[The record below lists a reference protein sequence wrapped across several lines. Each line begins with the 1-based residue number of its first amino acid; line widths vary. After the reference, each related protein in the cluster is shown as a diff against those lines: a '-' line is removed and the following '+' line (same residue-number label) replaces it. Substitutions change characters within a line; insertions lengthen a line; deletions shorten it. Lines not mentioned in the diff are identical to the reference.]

1 MLLAEIISVGT
12 ELLFGEIV
20 DSNAAFLAR
29 ELGTRGVTLHRKTVL
44 GDNLTRL
51 TDAIGTALDRADL
64 VILGGGLGPT
74 DDDLTREAIAAALN
88 ETPTEDPD
96 QLAHLRDLFES
107 RGRTM
112 PDINRKQAWLIPSAE
127 ALPNPVG
134 TAPGWFVR
142 TTHGGL
148 PKLLVA
154 LPGPPREMQRMW
166 REQVLPR
173 LPLPGA
179 ALEHTTIH
187 TQGIGESTVAELL
200 GDLTR
205 QANPSVATY
214 ARATGVDVRVAA
226 SAPDR
231 DQAAA
236 LLHPVRQRVRE
247 LLARWTWGED
257 DQTLAGAAQGALLG
271 LTLGVIEAGSAGT
284 LCTLLADQPGFL
296 DAAVTQDHARLITLG
311 LTPVTLRDQG
321 LVSEQAA
328 RELAAGARE
337 HLGADVGL
345 AVVVATTGE
354 RAGQAFVGL
363 NVPQPGGATLE
374 RTLHV
379 NWPGDAAQ
387 VRERA
392 AVSALSLLRAALSD
406 PPAPTP
412 APTDSQTSDSQNRT
426 APAPEQRPEG
436 RTA

>member
-29 ELGTRGVTLHRKTVL
+29 ELGARGVTLHRKTVL
-44 GDNLTRL
+44 GDNLPRL

-96 QLAHLRDLFES
+96 QLAHLRGLYES
-107 RGRTM
+107 RGRVM
-112 PDINRKQAWLIPSAE
+112 PEINRKQAWLIPSAE

-142 TTHGGL
+142 TTRGT

-187 TQGIGESTVAELL
+187 TQGIGESNLAELL

-257 DQTLAGAAQGALLG
+257 DQTLAGAAQGALQNR
-271 LTLGVIEAGSAGT
+271 TLGVIEAGSAGM

-354 RAGQAFVGL
+354 RAGQAFVAV
-363 NVPQPGGATLE
+363 NVPQDGRDPQQD
-374 RTLHV
+374 TLHV

-392 AVSALSLLRAALSD
+392 AVSALSLLRRALSV
-406 PPAPTP
+406 PAELSPTP
-412 APTDSQTSDSQNRT
+412 APD
-426 APAPEQRPEG
+426 QRPEG